1 MSLLP
6 PHPGEGPVAPGDPAG
21 YSEDEIDLLCDD
33 RFFRQRERLLA
44 RVQRGFA
51 RLRDRLQLQLEGGSY
66 LMPAAATVGPSRIGR
81 GEHLDDMPYT
91 YLDLPSYFGQGNFFA
106 FRTLFWW
113 GHEISFILLLGG
125 EHLPEYRQ
133 RLLQN
138 LSILEALDVYVSTAE
153 TPWDWAR
160 GQGHTMRLA
169 AGEQGTLQR
178 LFRSQNF
185 LKCVRYLEF
194 RDDDFRRDRLDEAA
208 VLTFRA
214 LEPIILLDTP

>member
-1 MSLLP
+1 MTLLSP
-6 PHPGEGPVAPGDPAG
+6 NRGEGPESGGEPTGFSDA
-21 YSEDEIDLLCDD
+21 EIELLRDD
-33 RFFRQRERLLA
+33 RFFRQRELLLE
-44 RVQRGFA
+44 RVQRAFG
-51 RLRDRLQLQLEGGSY
+51 RLRERLHLHLQGGSY
-66 LMPAAATVGPSRIGR
+66 LMPASASLVQSRVGR

-91 YLDLPSYFGQGNFFA
+91 YLDLPSHFDQGNFFA

-125 EHLPEYRQ
+125 EHLAEYRQ
-133 RLLQN
+133 RLVRN
-138 LSILEALDVYVSTAE
+138 LSILEALDVHVSTAD

-160 GQGHTMRLA
+160 GEGHTMRLA

-185 LKCVRYLEF
+185 LKCVRFLEF
-194 RDDDFRRDRLDEAA
+194 RDEEFRQDRIDEAA

-214 LEPIILLDTP
+214 LEPIILLDSL